1 METIKQQK
9 EEDIKDLKKRH
20 EALEYQ
26 KDKQARQNKNA
37 TKKLERYHY
46 EEVQE
51 LEDLYKKKLA
61 LEGDA
66 YLKLEQ
72 QGLENR

>member
-46 EEVQE
+46 EEV
-51 LEDLYKKKLA
+51 
-61 LEGDA
+61 
-66 YLKLEQ
+66 
-72 QGLENR
+72 